1 MEKTFEPV
9 VACPQQLPVH
19 RSAGIQAG
27 VRQTACRCPHTAAHG
42 RIPKRKKQ
50 REYIRTTYLCGLKNH
65 ISKINSDTTRLK
77 WGYIFLLTRLG
88 WRADLIHTL
97 M

>member
-27 VRQTACRCPHTAAHG
+27 VRQTACRCPHTAAHC

-65 ISKINSDTTRLK
+65 ISKINLVT
-77 WGYIFLLTRLG
+77 I
-88 WRADLIHTL
+88 A
-97 M
+97 

>member
-19 RSAGIQAG
+19 RLSRDKQAG

-42 RIPKRKKQ
+42 RIPEEEK
-50 REYIRTTYLCGLKNH
+50 
-65 ISKINSDTTRLK
+65 TTRIYTYDISL
-77 WGYIFLLTRLG
+77 WLEES
-88 WRADLIHTL
+88 HQ
-97 M
+97 